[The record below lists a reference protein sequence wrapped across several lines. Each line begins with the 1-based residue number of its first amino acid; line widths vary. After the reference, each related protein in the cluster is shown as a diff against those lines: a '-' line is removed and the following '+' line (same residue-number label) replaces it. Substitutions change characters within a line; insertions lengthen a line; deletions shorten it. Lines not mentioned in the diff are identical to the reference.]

1 VFFIQGQ
8 AKQVPIIPVAALRP
22 ARNGGSGGGDGSD
35 GSYLVQLASGDGKDS
50 RIVQT
55 GLINRSAAE
64 VVSGLAVGDEV
75 ITGMETR
82 DGSEAAG
89 RPRDGSRRAGGG
101 MRIRF

>member
-1 VFFIQGQ
+1 MTDMSAQVFFIQGQ

-55 GLINRSAAE
+55 GLNNRSAA
-64 VVSGLAVGDEV
+64 
-75 ITGMETR
+75 
-82 DGSEAAG
+82 
-89 RPRDGSRRAGGG
+89 
-101 MRIRF
+101 

>member
-1 VFFIQGQ
+1 
-8 AKQVPIIPVAALRP
+8 VPIIPVAALRP
-22 ARNGGSGGGDGSD
+22 ARNGGSDGSD

-50 RIVQT
+50 RTVQT

-101 MRIRF
+101 MRLRF